1 MGTALHQRNEPIA
14 PPPGIRGARGNVL
27 VELKR
32 AQPLSAKDLADRLGM
47 SLNAVRHHLKELEV
61 SSLVVHERSYG
72 SVGAP
77 AFLYSLTES
86 GEAMFPHR
94 YQQALTHLLDH
105 LVAREG
111 RAAAVSLLESRFRD
125 VALRLCEELEGAPLS
140 ERVAA
145 LSRFLSD
152 EGYMPEWHGS
162 GEGEQSL
169 VEHNCPIRAVAE
181 RFPEI
186 CAAEARFLAEVLGAA
201 VQRTSHMVEG
211 CGSCEYHVRPGLT
224 GLESS
229 ALGNEIDSREQA

>member
-1 MGTALHQRNEPIA
+1 
-14 PPPGIRGARGNVL
+14 
-27 VELKR
+27 
-32 AQPLSAKDLADRLGM
+32 M

-77 AFLYSLTES
+77 AFLYSLSES

-94 YQQALTHLLDH
+94 YQQALTQLLDH

-125 VALRLCEELEGAPLS
+125 VTLQLCEELEGAPLS

-162 GEGEQSL
+162 GEGERSL

-211 CGSCEYHVRPGLT
+211 CGSCEYHVRPGPT
-224 GLESS
+224 ELESS
-229 ALGNEIDSREQA
+229 ALGNETHSREQA

>member
-14 PPPGIRGARGNVL
+14 PPPGVRGARGNVL

-32 AQPLSAKDLADRLGM
+32 AQPVSARDLADRLGM

-186 CAAEARFLAEVLGAA
+186 CAAEARFLADVLGAA

-211 CGSCEYHVRPGLT
+211 CGSCEYHVRPGPT

-229 ALGNEIDSREQA
+229 ALGNETDSREQA